1 MQSEYVISSN
11 NIAMN
16 LFGLLLISL
25 MGVHAR
31 GSKASNDPAPGRSGP
46 PNLLKSLYAVES
58 HESYRPSDSLE
69 LPWKSEPASAHR
81 NQDAFLSM
89 SSENVEYI
97 ESIEDEERG
106 PPGQV
111 SEKLSTFVDGDS
123 AHDDFA
129 ESEDN
134 DDASSKKC
142 NPSDTSATVQGYVGL
157 GDKII
162 RKEINYAKDSREGT
176 KEPRE
181 SRGSLEID
189 VTHDVLETASS
200 RGGLL
205 WGIIYKGR
213 VHSSYVGVAR
223 KKVLIPRFFFSVSD
237 DLII

>member
-25 MGVHAR
+25 MGVQAR
-31 GSKASNDPAPGRSGP
+31 GSSASNDPAPGRSGPP

-58 HESYRPSDSLE
+58 HESYRPSDSLQ
-69 LPWKSEPASAHR
+69 LPWTGEHEPTHR
-81 NQDAFLSM
+81 NQDAFLSAM

-97 ESIEDEERG
+97 ESSENIAKEQ
-106 PPGQV
+106 PGRA
-111 SEKLSTFVDGDS
+111 SGKLSTFVDGDS
-123 AHDDFA
+123 ANDEFA
-129 ESEDN
+129 ESDE
-134 DDASSKKC
+134 ASSKKC
-142 NPSDTSATVQGYVGL
+142 NPSDTSATVQGYAAL

-181 SRGSLEID
+181 SRGSLDID

-205 WGIIYKGR
+205 WGIIYKGK
-213 VHSSYVGVAR
+213 VHSSSCV
-223 KKVLIPRFFFSVSD
+223 
-237 DLII
+237 

>member
-25 MGVHAR
+25 MGVHAQ

-58 HESYRPSDSLE
+58 HESYRPSESLQ
-69 LPWKSEPASAHR
+69 LPWTGEHEHSSSTHR
-81 NQDAFLSM
+81 NQDAFLSGM

-97 ESIEDEERG
+97 ESSENVERE
-106 PPGQV
+106 PPGRT
-111 SEKLSTFVDGDS
+111 SGKLSTFVDGDS
-123 AHDDFA
+123 ANDELA
-129 ESEDN
+129 ES
-134 DDASSKKC
+134 DDAANSKKC

-205 WGIIYKGR
+205 WGIIYKGK
-213 VHSSYVGVAR
+213 VHSSYV
-223 KKVLIPRFFFSVSD
+223 
-237 DLII
+237 

>member
-16 LFGLLLISL
+16 LFSLLLISL

-58 HESYRPSDSLE
+58 HESYRPSDTVQ
-69 LPWKSEPASAHR
+69 LPWNSEPASTHR

-97 ESIEDEERG
+97 ESSEDEDGE
-106 PPGQV
+106 PPGLV

-129 ESEDN
+129 ESDED
-134 DDASSKKC
+134 SSKKC

-181 SRGSLEID
+181 SRGSLDID

-205 WGIIYKGR
+205 WGIIYKGK
-213 VHSSYVGVAR
+213 VHSSCV
-223 KKVLIPRFFFSVSD
+223 
-237 DLII
+237 